1 VPSYFYQYVPCCHEL
16 PNSDFAN
23 IDGAYGGTT
32 DNIIR
37 VYACKWGIEENYLR
51 AVAWLET
58 RWHQDCAE
66 AHGGVGCSEG
76 GDLNNPGGCTTGLP
90 ITSITPNGQFCQLQ
104 GFGGLIYPNQYDSWS
119 IMQNKVYYEWMTWP
133 MMQQSTPFAVDFTAA
148 EIRACVDGDKYT
160 YFSILNSAAATD
172 YQNAVNA
179 AKTNPNGASKVS
191 GLTNLQYLAYGCV
204 DTHYSGA
211 WYEGILDFYL
221 NEFDDALNNAPW
233 PGGNH

>member
-1 VPSYFYQYVPCCHEL
+1 MPSYFYQYVPCCHEL

-119 IMQNKVYYEWMTWP
+119 IMQNKVYYAWMTWP

-191 GLTNLQYLAYGCV
+191 GLTNLQ
-204 DTHYSGA
+204 
-211 WYEGILDFYL
+211 
-221 NEFDDALNNAPW
+221 
-233 PGGNH
+233 